1 MLEEVLMLSRLMG
14 APAAVGCLLTVLST
28 ACDATRPSMPGT
40 PTAPPAPRAGKLADR
55 TVHYRHDLAFAEDPT
70 ILRNPH
76 NFIVSPT
83 SANALV
89 WSIAQ
94 GAQRQI
100 AAFFASDGTVVIQQE
115 PGRFFKVP
123 FVGRSPEA

>member
-1 MLEEVLMLSRLMG
+1 MLSRLMG
-14 APAAVGCLLTVLST
+14 TPAAVGCLLTVLST

-40 PTAPPAPRAGKLADR
+40 PTAPPAPHAGKLADR

-89 WSIAQ
+89 RSIALGAQPPDRRFLRVRRHGGHSARTWTLLQ
-94 GAQRQI
+94 GAFRG
-100 AAFFASDGTVVIQQE
+100 AP
-115 PGRFFKVP
+115 PGGLNYVR
-123 FVGRSPEA
+123 